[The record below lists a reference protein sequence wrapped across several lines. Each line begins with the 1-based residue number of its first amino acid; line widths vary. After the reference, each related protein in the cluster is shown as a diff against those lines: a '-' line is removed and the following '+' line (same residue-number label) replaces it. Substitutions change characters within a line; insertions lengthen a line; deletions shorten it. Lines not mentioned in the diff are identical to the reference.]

1 MSKKLNFAR
10 LQQCIV
16 SASAGIMVFVAIQGT
31 AWRLSDGAFA
41 QSAPAARHLSERNKW
56 GLLSNIPKE
65 RHIRILFQP
74 TEPDAGPLANEIYE
88 FLRQAGY
95 TVVDKPIAGF
105 LATPKGGRGVTVDLE
120 TGHPDRPAEIFI
132 GSPQ

>member
-1 MSKKLNFAR
+1 
-10 LQQCIV
+10 
-16 SASAGIMVFVAIQGT
+16 MVFVAIQGT
-31 AWRLSDGAFA
+31 ECGLSDAVSA
-41 QSAPAARHLSERNKW
+41 QSAPAARHLSEQNKW

-105 LATPKGGRGVTVDLE
+105 LATQHGGRGVTVDLE

-132 GSPQ
+132 GSAQ